1 MNPRTK
7 KILNFVLIFGTLA
20 IVLIIGASGQELGSA
35 LDALR
40 TIAPQ
45 WIVLCALSFV
55 VYTVLDALIIWYFL
69 HRQGYVITFGYALF
83 VAIAGLYYSNVTP
96 GATGGQP
103 MQVYHLK
110 QISIPIAIGTSAL
123 AVKYFCFHTMLMVL
137 STVLWI
143 AHGPFIRA
151 QVGSSMWILVFGYA
165 YNAVAVLAVLLVAT
179 NKRWVRAI
187 ISWGLKLAVKLRL
200 CKDPE
205 GVRAKLEEGLE
216 TFHGSIM
223 MLAQH
228 PLDFIVQMILGGVQL
243 LSHIIVIYFLY
254 HAFGLT
260 GSNYSQLTALGLL
273 LYVSAA
279 YTPLPGASGAQEGVF
294 ALYFSQIFP
303 DGVRFM
309 ALLLWRFFTYY
320 ISLIVGAIV
329 TVWQGFSANRSKKA

>member
-110 QISIPIAIGTSAL
+110 QRNVPIAIGTSAL
-123 AVKYFCFHTMLMVL
+123 AVKYFCFHIMLML
-137 STVLWI
+137 FSTVLWI
-143 AHGPFIRA
+143 AHGPFIQQ
-151 QVGSSMWILVFGYA
+151 QVGGSMWILIFGYT
-165 YNAVAVLAVLLVAT
+165 YNAVSVLAVLLVAI

-187 ISWGLKLAVKLRL
+187 IGWVLRLGVKLRL

-205 GVRAKLEEGLE
+205 GTRAKLEEGLE
-216 TFHGSIM
+216 SFHSSIM
-223 MLAQH
+223 MLARH
-228 PLDFIVQMILGGVQL
+228 PLDFAVQMLMGGAQL
-243 LSHIIVIYFLY
+243 LSQMIVIYFLY
-254 HAFGLT
+254 HAFGLS
-260 GSNYSQLTALGLL
+260 GIGYSQLTALGLL

-294 ALYFSQIFP
+294 ALYFSQVFP
-303 DGVRFM
+303 DNVRFI

-320 ISLIVGAIV
+320 ISLIVGAVV
-329 TVWQGFSANRSKKA
+329 TVWQGMHENRRLKG